1 MPRHLRAVLFAVA
14 LTAGAPAAATVVS
27 TNYSDL
33 WWNPL
38 ESGWGANITQQD
50 DLLFV
55 TFFVYGTNGQAVW
68 YTGTLAYAGA
78 GINGNKS
85 FTGDLYQTNGPW
97 LGGPFDPSNVTYRL
111 VGTATF
117 ASNASST
124 AVLQYSVDGQVVT
137 KGIQR
142 QTLTSDHVDGTYLG
156 ILSDVT
162 SACADGSRNGTRTDS
177 VGTVTITQAG
187 TSVGI
192 SAPTCNF
199 NGAYTQEGQF
209 GRVAG
214 SFGCTDGTSGPFT
227 FFELRSEQNGLFGR
241 YTRQDAN
248 CSFSGT
254 IAAVRRT
261 S

>member
-1 MPRHLRAVLFAVA
+1 MSRHLRALLFAAVLVA
-14 LTAGAPAAATVVS
+14 SAPAPATVVS

-38 ESGWGANITQQD
+38 ESGWGANVTQQD
-50 DLLFV
+50 NLLFV
-55 TFFVYGTNGQAVW
+55 TIFVYATNGQAVW
-68 YTGTLAYAGA
+68 YSGTLVYAGE
-78 GINGNKS
+78 GLNGNKS

-97 LGGPFDPSNVTYRL
+97 FGGPFDPSNVGVRR

-117 ASNASST
+117 ASNATST
-124 AVLQYSVDGQVVT
+124 AVLQYSVDGQIAT

-142 QTLTSDHVDGTYLG
+142 QTLTSDHIEGTYVG
-156 ILSDVT
+156 VLSDVT
-162 SACADGSRNGTRTDS
+162 SACSDASLNGTRTDN
-177 VGTVTITQAG
+177 VGTITITQAG
-187 TSVGI
+187 TAVLI
-192 SAPTCNF
+192 SSPTCNF
-199 NGAYTQEGQF
+199 NGAYAQEGQL
-209 GRVAG
+209 GRVTG
-214 SFGCTDGTSGPFT
+214 SFGCTDGTSGPVS

-248 CSFSGT
+248 CSFRGT